1 MDYNQAIEYI
11 HGTLKFGMKLGLE
24 NIKTLLEAMGNP
36 HKSLKYVHVAGTN
49 GKGSTCTF
57 IGSILQNAGYKV
69 GMYTSPYIENFTERI
84 KINTNEIPKQDLA
97 KITQFVRQNVKDML
111 LRGFNH
117 PTEFEITTAIA
128 FQYFHENNCDI
139 VVLEVG
145 LGGLYDSTNI
155 IDSALVSVVTA
166 IGHDHMDRLGDSLSQ
181 IAQEKAGIIKRETSV
196 ILSPQVREVEE
207 VFEMVCTKKEVKL
220 HKVDSSRIKINKVS
234 LGGQKFDYD
243 GFNGLSISLLGEHQ
257 VVNAATAVEAVL
269 ALRHGGYHISE
280 GAIKK
285 GLEVA
290 KWPGRLE
297 ILSRKPFFIIDG
309 AHNLEGSQALSRFIN
324 RNFPKS
330 KKVFIMG
337 ILKDKDYMAVIREMA
352 PLAQCI
358 IAVTPKNERALPA
371 AQLLE
376 NIKLYCNCVLFSDTI
391 EAAVKKSFEIADDDS
406 LICAFGSLYYIGE
419 VRGMFSPV

>member
-1 MDYNQAIEYI
+1 
-11 HGTLKFGMKLGLE
+11 
-24 NIKTLLEAMGNP
+24 
-36 HKSLKYVHVAGTN
+36 
-49 GKGSTCTF
+49 
-57 IGSILQNAGYKV
+57 
-69 GMYTSPYIENFTERI
+69 
-84 KINTNEIPKQDLA
+84 
-97 KITQFVRQNVKDML
+97 ML